1 MNYKCDKM
9 YKFKTNIKCG
19 GCIQTVKPYLDSLK
33 EIKSWEVDTSSPDRV
48 LTVEGDIPEEI
59 IVKAIQAAGYR
70 AEKIS

>member
-1 MNYKCDKM
+1 M
-9 YKFKTNIKCG
+9 YRFKTNIKCG

-59 IVKAIQAAGYR
+59 IVKAIPAAGYR